1 MARLGVAR
9 CDGRAYHRRM
19 VPTPDPVLAAFAE
32 CGTVAG
38 VAERLG
44 FDDLEDA
51 RQAIH
56 DAFRRSDEDIRAAG
70 LGELLDGAPERNRQ

>member
-1 MARLGVAR
+1 
-9 CDGRAYHRRM
+9 M

-32 CGTVAG
+32 TGTVAG

-56 DAFRRSDEDIRAAG
+56 AAFRRSDRDITAAG
-70 LGELLDGAPERNRQ
+70 YGHLLGLDGPPELDER

>member
-1 MARLGVAR
+1 
-9 CDGRAYHRRM
+9 M
-19 VPTPDPVLAAFAE
+19 VSAPDPVLAAFAE
-32 CGTVAG
+32 LGTVAG

-56 DAFRRSDEDIRAAG
+56 AAFRRSDAEITAAG
-70 LGELLDGAPERNRQ
+70 YGHLLGLADRGPELGEQ